1 MSTSNPTHGPS
12 LGSFAHFQGGYA
24 GGMKHSEFTLAV
36 STEFGEHFGRTLVR
50 DVVLDEFGLSAAD
63 ALAAGNAPRN
73 VWTALCHAMDVPE
86 HRIHGAGRGEPK
98 K

>member
-1 MSTSNPTHGPS
+1 
-12 LGSFAHFQGGYA
+12 
-24 GGMKHSEFTLAV
+24 MKHSEFTLAV

-63 ALAAGNAPRN
+63 ALAAGNAPRE

>member
-1 MSTSNPTHGPS
+1 
-12 LGSFAHFQGGYA
+12 
-24 GGMKHSEFTLAV
+24 MKHSEFALAV
-36 STEFGEHFGRTLVR
+36 ATEFGEHFGRTLVR
-50 DVVLDEFGLSAAD
+50 DVVLDEFGLTAAD
-63 ALAAGNAPRN
+63 ALAAGNAPRE